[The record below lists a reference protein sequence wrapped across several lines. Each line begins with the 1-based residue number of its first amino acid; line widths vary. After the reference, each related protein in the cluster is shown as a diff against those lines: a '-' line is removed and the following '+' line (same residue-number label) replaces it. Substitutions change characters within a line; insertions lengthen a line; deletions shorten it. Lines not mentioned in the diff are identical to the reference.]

1 MHGSEWEGV
10 KVTSLSTPNK
20 TKQGTQSQK
29 RQTGNL
35 NDSLTIAFRV
45 KAVATPSFGNHKPRI
60 EAGNGRRE
68 VEPTTRCDHCQ
79 PSMIR
84 ETECSA

>member
-1 MHGSEWEGV
+1 MGRLWE
-10 KVTSLSTPNK
+10 
-20 TKQGTQSQK
+20 
-29 RQTGNL
+29 
-35 NDSLTIAFRV
+35 RV
-45 KAVATPSFGNHKPRI
+45 KAIATPSFGNHKPRI

>member
-1 MHGSEWEGV
+1 MNGMEMR
-10 KVTSLSTPNK
+10 VTA
-20 TKQGTQSQK
+20 
-29 RQTGNL
+29 
-35 NDSLTIAFRV
+35 I
-45 KAVATPSFGNHKPRI
+45 ATPSFGNHNPRI

-84 ETECSA
+84 ETECPA